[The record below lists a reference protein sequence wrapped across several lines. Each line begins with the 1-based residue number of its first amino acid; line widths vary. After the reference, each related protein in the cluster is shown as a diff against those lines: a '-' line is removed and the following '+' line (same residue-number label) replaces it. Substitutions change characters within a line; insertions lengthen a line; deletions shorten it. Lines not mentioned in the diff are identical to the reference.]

1 MRTYNQKKV
10 KTGYGC
16 VLDGDMKL
24 IKNSK
29 GKLTYQQQKNLH
41 FLYSTE
47 CIEKFLTRAY
57 LAKHSNVTIE
67 YYLENED
74 PHCLLQTIIDNSSY
88 TNVNDV
94 FNYCWSLIIKTKKG
108 KLYLKSLT
116 NFLIDITKH
125 FSPDL

>member
-1 MRTYNQKKV
+1 
-10 KTGYGC
+10 
-16 VLDGDMKL
+16 
-24 IKNSK
+24 
-29 GKLTYQQQKNLH
+29 
-41 FLYSTE
+41 
-47 CIEKFLTRAY
+47 
-57 LAKHSNVTIE
+57 VTIE